1 MPRVLILIFFFVS
14 ACSSPFGDD
23 VDDRIKEFNYQS
35 ATKLGVSDVVPIKQF
50 DIDLIEKTRSAEVE
64 DVFTS
69 RRYIHLSTPSEIIL
83 GKIEKIVRHDNSLL
97 VLDRDVSEKVVLF
110 DHLGNFQFQ
119 VGKEGYGPGEYT
131 MPWDVFLNDSYI
143 YVMDRSFVLHRYDYD
158 NNFIDSKRLP
168 IFAHAM
174 FTHDDSTFL
183 FANNKLMVSE
193 LSNHIIKIN
202 KDKVEASMLPIKG
215 EAWDK
220 WAANPFSYNPT
231 IHDESFL
238 HAPFLSNK
246 IYEINT
252 DGLKVKYELKGD
264 LDIPLDILNSPGRMM
279 EFKNGLTYF
288 YTHPVLET
296 STKLLLVIASPGKF
310 MTVIYD
316 KTTDNAQGYG
326 GVRDNLFQGALQS
339 FPKYAYGEEFY
350 SILEVEELLA
360 LKGRLEAD
368 TQQLEQFK
376 VSNPEAFALIQQLN
390 EASNPIIMVSDITVQ

>member
-1 MPRVLILIFFFVS
+1 MPRILILIFFFVS

-23 VDDRIKEFNYQS
+23 VDDRIKEFDYQS
-35 ATKLGVSDVVPIKQF
+35 TSKLDVSEEVPIKQF
-50 DIDLIEKTRSAEVE
+50 DIDLIEKIRSAEVE

-69 RRYIHLSTPSEIIL
+69 RRYIHLKTPAEIII

-97 VLDRDVSEKVVLF
+97 VLDRAVSEKVVLF
-110 DHLGNFQFQ
+110 DHLGNFMFQ
-119 VGKEGYGPGEYT
+119 VGKEGSGPGEYT
-131 MPWDVFLNDSYI
+131 MPWDIFMNESFI
-143 YVMDRSFVLHRYDYD
+143 YVMDRTFVLHRYDYN

-168 IFAHAM
+168 IFAHSM
-174 FTHDDSTFL
+174 FTQDDSTFL
-183 FANNKLMVSE
+183 FANNKLMVNE

-202 KDKVEASMLPIKG
+202 GDKVEATMLPIKG
-215 EAWDK
+215 EAWDR

-231 IHDESFL
+231 FHGESFL

-252 DGLKVKYELKGD
+252 EGLKVKYKLKGD
-264 LDIPLDILNSPGRMM
+264 LDIPLDILNSPDRML

-316 KTTDNAQGYG
+316 KTTDQAQGYG

-360 LKGRLEAD
+360 LKGMLEAD
-368 TQQLEQFK
+368 AQQLEEFK
-376 VSNPEAFALIQQLN
+376 ESNPEAFALMQQIN
-390 EASNPIIMVSDITVQ
+390 DGSNPIIMVSDITIQ